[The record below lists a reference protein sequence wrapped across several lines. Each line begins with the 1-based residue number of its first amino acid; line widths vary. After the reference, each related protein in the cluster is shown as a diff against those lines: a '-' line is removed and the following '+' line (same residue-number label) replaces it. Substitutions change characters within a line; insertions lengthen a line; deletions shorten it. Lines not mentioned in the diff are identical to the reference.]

1 MCNSAVQ
8 TNSQLLRWR
17 QKGKKGA
24 RAPHLPDP
32 ETKSRTQQL
41 FEQQQQQAPTQ
52 KLLAPLR
59 FHYGDADFD
68 KLRLFEKEGFPIQL
82 PGAQR
87 KRLDALIHPSA
98 KAATTELYIPTPFLS
113 GTFHNVE
120 EAAAAA
126 H

>member
-1 MCNSAVQ
+1 LTFKCG
-8 TNSQLLRWR
+8 
-17 QKGKKGA
+17 QKGSKGA

-41 FEQQQQQAPTQ
+41 FEQQPQATQ

-68 KLRLFEKEGFPIQL
+68 KLRLFAKEGFPIQM
-82 PGAQR
+82 PPTER
-87 KRLDALIHPSA
+87 KRLDALINPSGSVA
-98 KAATTELYIPTPFLS
+98 KAATTQLYIPTPFLN
-113 GTFHNVE
+113 GAFHNVE
-120 EAAAAA
+120 EAAAGA